1 MSHYILDPEV
11 PGELGSKTKLDTSTH
26 PPRVSYLNFELDNW
40 FGDDLFQSF
49 PCFVVTNRLR
59 QEIESIKATG
69 VKFGKLELTLS
80 DNFKA
85 LYPTK
90 SVPDCSWLIIAG
102 KAGKDD
108 FGLSSDYRLVVSE
121 RIFAVL
127 KGFQLNNCDVK
138 ICK

>member
-85 LYPTK
+85 LYPTNQ
-90 SVPDCSWLIIAG
+90 CLI
-102 KAGKDD
+102 
-108 FGLSSDYRLVVSE
+108 
-121 RIFAVL
+121 VL
-127 KGFQLNNCDVK
+127 GS
-138 ICK
+138 